1 MKKVIYAAILSA
13 CLIAANAVVALA
25 AEKQCIP
32 IGGEALG
39 QFYNDGNDVVAAM
52 MGTWASA
59 RGTVK
64 SQKKTATGLE
74 LAMEHV
80 FSSGSGG
87 VVRTRDVAE
96 LTEVPGKKDTYVL
109 ELAYTDVESF
119 GNVKGYAGTF
129 NSVGLLKAGTGEALV
144 RYSGEIC
151 K

>member
-1 MKKVIYAAILSA
+1 MKKLTYTMVLSA
-13 CLIAANAVVALA
+13 GMIAANATGALA
-25 AEKQCIP
+25 VEKQCIP

-39 QFYNDGNDVVAAM
+39 QFYNDGNDVAAAM

-64 SQKKTATGLE
+64 SQKKTATGLALE
-74 LAMEHV
+74 MEHV
-80 FSSGSGG
+80 FSSSAGG

-96 LTEVPGKKDTYVL
+96 LTEVPGKKDTYML
-109 ELAYTDVESF
+109 ELAYTVVEFF
-119 GNVKGYAGTF
+119 GNVKGYTGTF
-129 NSVGLLKAGTGEALV
+129 NSFGLLKLATGEALV

>member
-1 MKKVIYAAILSA
+1 MTKLTYAIALCA
-13 CLIAANAVVALA
+13 GLIAANATVAMA
-25 AEKQCIP
+25 AEKQCLP

-74 LAMEHV
+74 LTMEHV
-80 FSSGSGG
+80 FSSNSGG

-96 LTEVPGKKDTYVL
+96 LTEVPGKKDTYML
-109 ELAYTDVESF
+109 ELTYTVVESF
-119 GNVKGYAGTF
+119 GNVKGYAGAF
-129 NSVGLLKAGTGEALV
+129 NSFGLLKLGTGEALV
-144 RYSGEIC
+144 RYFGEIC

>member
-1 MKKVIYAAILSA
+1 MKKLAYAITLSA
-13 CLIAANAVVALA
+13 GLIVASVTGAVAAD
-25 AEKQCIP
+25 KQCLP

-39 QFYNDGNDVVAAM
+39 QFYNDGADVVAAM

-80 FSSGSGG
+80 FTSSAGG

-96 LTEVPGKKDTYVL
+96 LTEVPGKKDTYML
-109 ELAYTDVESF
+109 ELAYTVVESL

-129 NSVGLLKAGTGEALV
+129 NSFGLLKLGTGEALV
-144 RYSGEIC
+144 RYFGEIC

>member
-1 MKKVIYAAILSA
+1 MKQLTHAIVLSA
-13 CLIAANAVVALA
+13 GMIAANAAGALA

-39 QFYNDGNDVVAAM
+39 QFYNDGNDVMAAM

-64 SQKKTATGLE
+64 SQKKTATGLALE
-74 LAMEHV
+74 MEHV
-80 FSSGSGG
+80 FSSSAGG

-96 LTEVPGKKDTYVL
+96 LTEVPGKKDTYML
-109 ELAYTDVESF
+109 ELAYTVVESF

-129 NSVGLLKAGTGEALV
+129 NSFGLLKLGTGEALV
-144 RYSGEIC
+144 RYFGEIC

>member
-1 MKKVIYAAILSA
+1 MKKLNCVIAVAAG
-13 CLIAANAVVALA
+13 LIAANLSRALA

-39 QFYNDGNDVVAAM
+39 QFYNEGNDVVAAM

-64 SQKKTATGLE
+64 SQKKTATGPD

-80 FSSGSGG
+80 FSSNAGG
-87 VVRTRDVAE
+87 VVRTRDAAE
-96 LTEVPGKKDTYVL
+96 LTEVPGKKNTYML
-109 ELAYTDVESF
+109 ELTYTVVEFF

-129 NSVGLLKAGTGEALV
+129 NSFGLLKLGTGEALV
-144 RYSGEIC
+144 RYFGEIC